1 MNKWKIEIKSI
12 DGNYTTIEVSNN
24 ISDANELVNE
34 LGKSRVGMAFGTGK
48 NETMIFPY
56 ATIISVKIK
65 KVGK

>member
-12 DGNYTTIEVSNN
+12 DGNYTTIDVNN
-24 ISDANELVNE
+24 DISDVNEMVNE
-34 LGKSRVGMAFGTGK
+34 LGKGRAGMAFGTGK

>member
-12 DGNYTTIEVSNN
+12 DGTYTSMDLNN
-24 ISDANELVNE
+24 DISDVNEIVNE
-34 LGKSRVGMAFGTGK
+34 LGKGRMGMAFGTGK

-65 KVGK
+65 KVEE